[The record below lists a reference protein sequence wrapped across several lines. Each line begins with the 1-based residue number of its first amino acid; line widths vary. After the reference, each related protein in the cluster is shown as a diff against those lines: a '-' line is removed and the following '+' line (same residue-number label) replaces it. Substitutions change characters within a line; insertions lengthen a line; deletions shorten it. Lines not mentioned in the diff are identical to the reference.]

1 MSAIETGLHSPRY
14 AALPPIFY
22 RVVAPQ
28 ALNEPHWAA
37 ISPDC
42 ARLLGLDPAHDFDD
56 DTLAVLAGSRPPARL
71 PPLATAYSGHQFGV
85 WAGQLGDGRALLLG
99 ERDGQDGQRHEIQ
112 LKGAG
117 STPFS
122 RMGDGRAVLRSSIR
136 EFLCSEAMAGLGIPT
151 SRALTL
157 VASSTLVRRESLES
171 AAVVCRVAP
180 SFVRFGMFEHFCHGN
195 RPDALRQLADH
206 VIAAHFPEC
215 QQAEQPYAAWFEQV
229 IAASARLVAD
239 WQAVGFC
246 HGVLNTDN
254 MSILGLTLDYGP
266 FGFLDGFDPE
276 HICNHSDHQ
285 GRYAFRRQ
293 PHIVYWNLQRLAAA
307 LWPLIREERLLQALE
322 TFQPTLEA
330 ALASRM
336 QAKLGLQHWQ
346 DEDWTLLTDLLDLM
360 AAQGADHTLT
370 WRRLCAVTAHGDDPE
385 HCRDLFF
392 DRASF
397 DTWRQRYA
405 VRLQQD
411 GQSDAQRSA
420 AMRQVNPCYV
430 LRNHLAELAIQAAQA
445 GNYQEI
451 NRLRACLS
459 DPFTERP
466 EYADYAGLPPDWAHT
481 LSVSCSS

>member
-28 ALNEPHWAA
+28 PLENAHWAA

-42 ARLLGLDPAHDFDD
+42 ARLLGLDPARDFDH

-151 SRALTL
+151 SRAL
-157 VASSTLVRRESLES
+157 
-171 AAVVCRVAP
+171 
-180 SFVRFGMFEHFCHGN
+180 
-195 RPDALRQLADH
+195 
-206 VIAAHFPEC
+206 
-215 QQAEQPYAAWFEQV
+215 V

-330 ALASRM
+330 ALANRM
-336 QAKLGLQHWQ
+336 QAKLGLRHWQ
-346 DEDWTLLTDLLDLM
+346 DDDWTLLTDLLDLM

-397 DTWRQRYA
+397 DAWRQRYA
-405 VRLQQD
+405 ARLQQD
-411 GQSDAQRSA
+411 GQPDALRSA

-430 LRNHLAELAIQAAQA
+430 LRNHLAELAIQAAQE

-451 NRLRACLS
+451 DRLRACLS

-466 EYADYAGLPPDWAHT
+466 EYADYASLPPDWAHT